1 LTAKQ
6 DVDQVLDAK
15 FIRENEEVV
24 RKALVNRNYDLSVL
38 EKFLELDGRWRAL
51 IEEGNALRKKRNEV
65 SEEVPK
71 LPKEQ
76 KQAKISEMKG
86 IAERIRVIEAE
97 VKKIETDR
105 DDLLLNIPNVPDPSV
120 PIGALDE
127 GDVFIREWGQRRK
140 FDFKPL
146 THWELGERL
155 DILDFDRG
163 AKVAGTGFYVLKG
176 DGARLERAL
185 INFMLDLHKDQGYW
199 EIFPPALINRK
210 ACVGTGQL
218 PKMHEDMYWIE
229 RDDLYLN
236 PTAEVPV
243 TNLFADEI
251 LQRKQLPINL
261 TAYLPSFRREAGKH
275 IETKGIA
282 RVHQFNKVELVKFVL
297 PETSQQELEKLTA
310 DAEAVVQGLK
320 LPYRIRLLCT
330 GSVGFHSSKTYD
342 IEAFAPGM
350 DQWLEVSSC
359 SDFKDFQARRAMIK
373 FRREPH
379 LKSEF
384 VHTLNGSGIALPRT
398 MVSVLEN
405 YQNGDGTVTVP
416 EVLRPYMKGT
426 ETIG

>member
-1 LTAKQ
+1 M
-6 DVDQVLDAK
+6 LDAK

>member
-1 LTAKQ
+1 M
-6 DVDQVLDAK
+6 LDAK
-15 FIRENEEVV
+15 FIRDNVAVV
-24 RKALVNRNYDLSVL
+24 RQSLANRNYDLSIL
-38 EKFLELDGRWRAL
+38 DRFLELDKRWRAL
-51 IEEGNALRKKRNEV
+51 TDEGNTLRKKRNEV
-65 SEEVPK
+65 SEEMPR
-71 LPKEQ
+71 LPKDQ

-86 IAERIRVIEAE
+86 IGDRIKEIEAE
-97 VKKIETDR
+97 NKRIEADR
-105 DDLLLNIPNVPDPSV
+105 DELLLNMPNTPDPSV
-120 PIGALDE
+120 PIGLLDE
-127 GDVFIREWGQRRK
+127 GDVFLRTWGNLRK

-146 THWELGERL
+146 NHWEIGEKL
-155 DILDFDRG
+155 DIIDFERG
-163 AKVAGTGFYVLKG
+163 VKITGTGFYVLKG

-185 INFMLDLHKDQGYW
+185 INFMLDLHHTQGYK
-199 EIFPPALINRK
+199 ELFPPVVINRK
-210 ACVGTGQL
+210 SCVGTGQL
-218 PKMHEDMYWIE
+218 PKMKEDMYWIE

-243 TNLFADEI
+243 TNLYADEI
-251 LQRKQLPINL
+251 LDRKQLPIYH

-297 PETSQQELEKLTA
+297 PETSQQELETLLR
-310 DAEAVVQGLK
+310 DAEAVVKGLE

-330 GSVGFHSSKTYD
+330 GSLGFHSSKTYD
-342 IEAFAPGM
+342 IEAHAPGM

-359 SDFKDFQARRAMIK
+359 SDFKEFQARRAMIK

-405 YQNGDGTVTVP
+405 YQNENGTVTIP
-416 EVLRPYMKGT
+416 EVLRPYMKGQ
-426 ETIG
+426 EIIG

>member
-1 LTAKQ
+1 M
-6 DVDQVLDAK
+6 LDAK
-15 FIRENEEVV
+15 FIRDNVEVV

-38 EKFLELDGRWRAL
+38 DKFLELDGRWRAL
-51 IEEGNALRKKRNEV
+51 VEEGNALRKKRNEV
-65 SEEVPK
+65 SDEIPT

-86 IAERIRVIEAE
+86 IADRIKVIESE
-97 VKKIETDR
+97 VKKIEGDR
-105 DDLLLNIPNVPDPSV
+105 DELLLNIPNVPDPTV
-120 PIGALDE
+120 PIGVLDE
-127 GDVFIREWGQRRK
+127 GDQFIREWGQKRK

-146 THWELGERL
+146 THWEIGERL

-185 INFMLDLHKDQGYW
+185 INYMLDLHRDQGYT
-199 EIFPPALINRK
+199 EVFPPAVINRK

-218 PKMHEDMYWIE
+218 PKMQEDMYWIE
-229 RDDLYLN
+229 RDDMYLN

-251 LQRKQLPINL
+251 LEKKQLPIYL

-342 IEAFAPGM
+342 IETYAAGM

-359 SDFKDFQARRAMIK
+359 SDFKDFQARRAAIK

-398 MVSVLEN
+398 MVSILEN
-405 YQNGDGTVTVP
+405 YQNKDGTVTVP
-416 EVLRPYMKGT
+416 EILRQYMRGT

>member
-1 LTAKQ
+1 M
-6 DVDQVLDAK
+6 LDAK
-15 FIRENEEVV
+15 FIRENEGLV
-24 RKALVNRNYDLSVL
+24 RESLKNRYYDLSVL
-38 EKFLELDGRWRAL
+38 EKFLELDKRWRAL
-51 IEEGNALRKKRNEV
+51 TEEGNALRKNRNEV
-65 SEEVPK
+65 SEKIPK
-71 LPKEQ
+71 LSKEQ
-76 KQAKISEMKG
+76 KQVMITEMKA
-86 IAERIRVIEAE
+86 IAERIKIIEAE
-97 VKKIETDR
+97 VKRIEVDR

-120 PIGALDE
+120 PVGKLDE
-127 GDVFIREWGQRRK
+127 GDVFLRSWGQQRK
-140 FDFKPL
+140 FDFRPL
-146 THWELGERL
+146 KHWEIGERL
-155 DILDFDRG
+155 DIIDFERG

-176 DGARLERAL
+176 DGARLERAM
-185 INFMLDLHKDQGYW
+185 INFMLDLHKDQGYR
-199 EIFPPALINRK
+199 EVFPPALINRK
-210 ACVGTGQL
+210 SCIGTGQL

-243 TNLFADEI
+243 TNLYADEI
-251 LQRKQLPINL
+251 LDRKDMPINH

-297 PETSQQELEKLTA
+297 PETSSQELETLTA

-330 GSVGFHSSKTYD
+330 GSLGFHSAKTYD

-350 DQWLEVSSC
+350 DQWLEISSC
-359 SDFKDFQARRAMIK
+359 SNFLEFQARRAMIK

-384 VHTLNGSGIALPRT
+384 IHTLNGSGIALPRT

-405 YQNGDGTVTVP
+405 YQNKDGTVTVP
-416 EVLRPYMKGT
+416 DILQPYMRGT
-426 ETIG
+426 EIIG

>member
-1 LTAKQ
+1 
-6 DVDQVLDAK
+6 VLDAK
-15 FIRENEEVV
+15 FIRDNEEVV

-38 EKFLELDGRWRAL
+38 EKFLELDKRWRAL
-51 IEEGNALRKKRNEV
+51 IEEGNALRKKRNDV

-76 KQAKISEMKG
+76 KQTKISEMKG
-86 IAERIRVIEAE
+86 IADRIKMIEAE
-97 VKKIETDR
+97 VKKIEGDR
-105 DDLLLNIPNVPDPSV
+105 DELLLNIPNIPDPSV
-120 PIGALDE
+120 PVGALDE
-127 GDVFIREWGQRRK
+127 GDKFIREWGNRRR

-146 THWELGERL
+146 KHWEIGEKL

-163 AKVAGTGFYVLKG
+163 AKIAGTGFYVLKG

-185 INFMLDLHKDQGYW
+185 INYMLDLHMDQGYK
-199 EIFPPALINRK
+199 EIFPPAIINRK

-251 LQRKQLPINL
+251 LERKQLPIYL

-282 RVHQFNKVELVKFVL
+282 RVHQFNKVELVKFVV
-297 PETSQQELEKLTA
+297 PETSQQELEKLTT

-330 GSVGFHSSKTYD
+330 GSVGFNSSKTYD
-342 IEAFAPGM
+342 IEAYAPGM

-379 LKSEF
+379 LRSEF

-405 YQNGDGTVTVP
+405 YQNKDGTVTVP

>member
-1 LTAKQ
+1 M
-6 DVDQVLDAK
+6 LDAK
-15 FIRENEEVV
+15 FIRDNEGLV
-24 RKALVNRNYDLSVL
+24 RESLQNRYYDLSVL
-38 EKFLELDGRWRAL
+38 EKFLELDKRWRAL
-51 IEEGNALRKKRNEV
+51 TEEGNALRKKRNAV
-65 SEEVPK
+65 SEEIPK
-71 LPKEQ
+71 LSKEE
-76 KQAKISEMKG
+76 KQAKITEMKG
-86 IAERIRVIEAE
+86 IADRIRTIESE
-97 VKKIETDR
+97 VKKIEGDR
-105 DDLLLNIPNVPDPSV
+105 DELLLNIPNVPDASV
-120 PIGALDE
+120 PVGKLDE
-127 GDVFIREWGQRRK
+127 GDEFLRSWGEQRK
-140 FDFKPL
+140 FDFTPL
-146 THWELGERL
+146 KHWEIGERL
-155 DILDFDRG
+155 DIIDFERG

-185 INFMLDLHKDQGYW
+185 INFMLDLHKDQGYV
-199 EIFPPALINRK
+199 EVFPPAVINRK
-210 ACVGTGQL
+210 SCIGTGQL

-243 TNLFADEI
+243 TNLYSDEI
-251 LQRKQLPINL
+251 LTRKDLPIYH

-297 PETSQQELEKLTA
+297 PETSPAELETLTA

-330 GSVGFHSSKTYD
+330 GSLGFHSAKTYD

-359 SDFKDFQARRAMIK
+359 SNFKDFQARRAMIK

-384 VHTLNGSGIALPRT
+384 IHTLNGSGIALPRT

-405 YQNGDGTVTVP
+405 YQNKDGTVTVP
-416 EVLRPYMKGT
+416 EVLRPYMRGT
-426 ETIG
+426 EVIN